1 MLWLLTLHIAA
12 LLIWSAGLIY
22 LPLLIAGTRND
33 SLALGC
39 APANADS
46 IARWLFTRVASPAA
60 AVAIV
65 AGSLVFLVNGTTD
78 LWLMVKLTLVTLLVV
93 AHAFSGLLVIRL
105 EAGKSVVRA
114 SYVLLAGVL
123 LLLAAV
129 LWLVL
134 AKPVWGWS

>member
-12 LLIWSAGLIY
+12 LLIWAAGLIY
-22 LPLLIAGTRND
+22 LPLLIAGTRSD
-33 SLALGC
+33 SLALGG

-65 AGSLVFLVNGTTD
+65 AGSAVFLVNGTTD
-78 LWLMVKLTLVTLLVV
+78 LWLMAKLTLVTLLVV

-105 EAGKSVVRA
+105 EAGKPVVNA
-114 SYVLLAGVL
+114 SYILLVGVL
-123 LLLAAV
+123 VLSAAI